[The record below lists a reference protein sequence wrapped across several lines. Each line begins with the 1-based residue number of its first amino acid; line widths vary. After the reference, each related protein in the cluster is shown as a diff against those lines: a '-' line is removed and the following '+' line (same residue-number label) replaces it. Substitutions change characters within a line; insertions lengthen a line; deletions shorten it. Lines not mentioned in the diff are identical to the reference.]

1 MTFNNALGVA
11 SHDRCAGHEFRSGL
25 VSAVLVLGASSK
37 PADTVAIG
45 ASATVLKNFRV
56 AIDPT
61 YEPFTY
67 KTADGKLY
75 WL

>member
-1 MTFNNALGVA
+1 M
-11 SHDRCAGHEFRSGL
+11 GL
-25 VSAVLVLGASSK
+25 VSAVLVLGATSK